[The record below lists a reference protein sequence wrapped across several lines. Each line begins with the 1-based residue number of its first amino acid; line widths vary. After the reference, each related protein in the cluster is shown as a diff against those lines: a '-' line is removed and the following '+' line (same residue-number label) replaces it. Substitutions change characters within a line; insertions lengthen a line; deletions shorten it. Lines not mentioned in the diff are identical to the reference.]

1 MDYEC
6 TFAQNVYP
14 IAFAAANRFRSG
26 IQMATIIYAQ
36 TFANSF
42 ESVNVKKSV
51 NLWQA
56 AKAFSLTDSESTE

>member
-1 MDYEC
+1 MDYER

-42 ESVNVKKSV
+42 ESVNVK
-51 NLWQA
+51 NR
-56 AKAFSLTDSESTE
+56 